1 MPVLADDTEEAEA
14 FPENAFDVN
23 GQQIDMRSKTS
34 WTLKLDEVQTP
45 EMCEVL
51 SVNSIAPFV
60 LNSRLKVLL
69 KKSPHAD
76 R

>member
-1 MPVLADDTEEAEA
+1 
-14 FPENAFDVN
+14 
-23 GQQIDMRSKTS
+23 MRSKTS

-51 SVNSIAPFV
+51 AVNSIAPFV
-60 LNSRLKVLL
+60 LNSRLKGLL
-69 KKSPHAD
+69 KKSPHPD